1 MGRTKNAVR
10 NIIWGFVNK
19 FIVLFFPF
27 IIRTIIIRQL
37 GSEYLGL
44 NSLFTSILQVLNLT
58 ELGFSSAIV
67 FSMYKPIAEKD
78 EKTICALMNLYKKI
92 YRIIGCLILLIGL
105 CITPF
110 IKELIN
116 GTYPTDINIYI
127 LYLIYLFN
135 TAITYFLFAY
145 KSTLLIAH
153 QRSDITSNINTIA
166 SLLQYTVQITI
177 LYALKNYY
185 IYIIVNIISTIL
197 NNLLT
202 AYIANKKYPQYKPI
216 GKVSKEITKEIKQK
230 VRWTYGS
237 KIMCNY

>member
-1 MGRTKNAVR
+1 M
-10 NIIWGFVNK
+10 
-19 FIVLFFPF
+19 
-27 IIRTIIIRQL
+27 
-37 GSEYLGL
+37 
-44 NSLFTSILQVLNLT
+44 
-58 ELGFSSAIV
+58 
-67 FSMYKPIAEKD
+67 
-78 EKTICALMNLYKKI
+78 
-92 YRIIGCLILLIGL
+92 
-105 CITPF
+105 
-110 IKELIN
+110 
-116 GTYPTDINIYI
+116 
-127 LYLIYLFN
+127 IYLFN

-216 GKVSKEITKEIKQK
+216 GKVSKEIILDIENNRVAIF
-230 VRWTYGS
+230 
-237 KIMCNY
+237 